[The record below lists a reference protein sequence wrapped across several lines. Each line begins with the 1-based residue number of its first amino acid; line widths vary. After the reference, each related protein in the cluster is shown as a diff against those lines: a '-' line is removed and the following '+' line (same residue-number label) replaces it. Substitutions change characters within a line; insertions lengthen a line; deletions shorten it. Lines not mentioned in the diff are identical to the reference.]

1 MILTE
6 FGTAFARGHRIKY
19 FQLQWQRRII
29 SFSGRNLD
37 LRKFTKIYE
46 NLAILSKWDLGE
58 IFLFPKNV
66 RVMRVWVRFSFSRV
80 PSHLDATAGPFGLG
94 FKTSATL
101 YTPNIHVIIN
111 RIFSNWSKRR
121 PWPDLDATQRDNRWI
136 PVKNTVECSLAR
148 RRRRKFSFIFCVTS
162 ADVRRCDL
170 SLFTN
175 VSCSLVHLNSLRTSL

>member
-1 MILTE
+1 MKAKSDFRMISRLWMAISQRL
-6 FGTAFARGHRIKY
+6 GKIVSN
-19 FQLQWQRRII
+19 FQKFV
-29 SFSGRNLD
+29 FSKNFNLD
-37 LRKFTKIYE
+37 AGSIFRSIRAFSSLLEAHGSVGTSWSRICVPVRSKKNT
-46 NLAILSKWDLGE
+46 AI
-58 IFLFPKNV
+58 
-66 RVMRVWVRFSFSRV
+66 
-80 PSHLDATAGPFGLG
+80 
-94 FKTSATL
+94 
-101 YTPNIHVIIN
+101 YTPNVHVITN